1 MLFNS
6 IEFLLFLPTVFL
18 LYWFVF
24 QKNLKVQ
31 NLLLLISSYVF
42 YGWWD
47 YRFLSL
53 IFLSTVVDYFV
64 GIKIQDSN
72 DKKMKKSLLWI
83 SIFFNLGLLGFFK
96 YFNFFI
102 DSWIDLIGAIGF
114 EQKSTWTLNVIL
126 PVGISFYTF
135 QTMSYSL
142 DIYQGKLKP
151 TKDFIS
157 FASFVSFFP
166 QLVAGPIERASNLL
180 PQILNERELIL
191 KNILRG
197 ASLIIYGFFM
207 KIIVADNLSLISN
220 SVFSNGDLDNTSL
233 EILVGIYAFAFQIY
247 GDFNGYSSIAIGTA
261 YLFGFN
267 LMTNFKLP
275 YFSESPSDFWKRWH
289 VSLSSWLRDYLY
301 ISLGGNRYG
310 TLLTY
315 RNLMLTMVLGGLWHG
330 AAWNFVFWGVFHGFI
345 LCIYKLISIKS
356 FIKSKIFRVLIMFHL
371 TCISWVLF
379 RCESINHIFHIFHKL
394 LSNFSISDH
403 GIGSLALLLFFT
415 LPILIFEFLV
425 YNKIDNKKINFT
437 FSLYIILMLLFF
449 SPITSNEFIYFQ
461 F

>member
-6 IEFLLFLPTVFL
+6 IEYLIFLPTVFL

-24 QKNLKVQ
+24 QKNLRVQ

-53 IFLSTVVDYFV
+53 IFLSTVVDYCV
-64 GIKIQDSN
+64 GLKIYNSS
-72 DKKMKKSLLWI
+72 DKKTKKSYLWV
-83 SIFFNLGLLGFFK
+83 SILFNLGLLGFFK

-102 DSWIDLIGAIGF
+102 DSWIDLLGAIGY
-114 EQKSTWTLNVIL
+114 EQQSTWTLNVIL
-126 PVGISFYTF
+126 PIGISFYTF

-142 DIYQGKLKP
+142 DIYYGKLKP

-197 ASLIIYGFFM
+197 TSLIIYGFFM

-220 SVFSNGDLDNTSL
+220 SVFSNGDLKNTSL
-233 EILVGIYAFAFQIY
+233 EVLVGIYAFAFQIY

-315 RNLMLTMVLGGLWHG
+315 RNLMLTMILGGLWHG

-345 LCIYKLISIKS
+345 LCVYKLISLKN

-379 RCESINHIFHIFHKL
+379 RCESISHIFHIFHKL

-415 LPILIFEFLV
+415 LPLLIFELLV

-437 FSLYIILMLLFF
+437 FFLYIILMLLFF
-449 SPITSNEFIYFQ
+449 SPVTSNEFIYFQ

>member
-1 MLFNS
+1 
-6 IEFLLFLPTVFL
+6 
-18 LYWFVF
+18 
-24 QKNLKVQ
+24 
-31 NLLLLISSYVF
+31 
-42 YGWWD
+42 
-47 YRFLSL
+47 
-53 IFLSTVVDYFV
+53 
-64 GIKIQDSN
+64 
-72 DKKMKKSLLWI
+72 
-83 SIFFNLGLLGFFK
+83 
-96 YFNFFI
+96 
-102 DSWIDLIGAIGF
+102 
-114 EQKSTWTLNVIL
+114 
-126 PVGISFYTF
+126 
-135 QTMSYSL
+135 
-142 DIYQGKLKP
+142 
-151 TKDFIS
+151 
-157 FASFVSFFP
+157 VSFFP
-166 QLVAGPIERASNLL
+166 QLVAGPIERAANLL
-180 PQILNERELIL
+180 PQILNERKFIL

-197 ASLIIYGFFM
+197 TSLIIYGFFM

-220 SVFSNGDLDNTSL
+220 SVFSNEDLENTSL
-233 EILVGIYAFAFQIY
+233 EVLVGIYAFAFQIY

-345 LCIYKLISIKS
+345 LCIYKLISIKN

-379 RCESINHIFHIFHKL
+379 RCESINHIFHIFQKL

-403 GIGSLALLLFFT
+403 GIGSMALLLFFT
-415 LPILIFEFLV
+415 LPLLIFELLM

-437 FSLYIILMLLFF
+437 FFLYIILMLLFF

>member
-6 IEFLLFLPTVFL
+6 LEFLIFLPTVFL
-18 LYWFVF
+18 LYWFIF
-24 QKNLKVQ
+24 QKNLRAQ

-64 GIKIQDSN
+64 GLKIYDSN
-72 DKKMKKSLLWI
+72 DSKAKKSYLWV
-83 SIFFNLGLLGFFK
+83 SILFNLGLLGFFK

-102 DSWIDLIGAIGF
+102 DSWIDLLGAMGY

-166 QLVAGPIERASNLL
+166 QLVAGPIERAANLL
-180 PQILNERELIL
+180 PQILNERKFIL

-197 ASLIIYGFFM
+197 TSLIIYGFFM

-220 SVFSNGDLDNTSL
+220 SVFSNEDLENTSL
-233 EILVGIYAFAFQIY
+233 EVLVGIYAFAFQIY

-345 LCIYKLISIKS
+345 LCIYKLISIKN

-379 RCESINHIFHIFHKL
+379 RCESINHIFHIFQKL

-403 GIGSLALLLFFT
+403 GIGSMALLLFFT
-415 LPILIFEFLV
+415 LPLLIFELLM

-437 FSLYIILMLLFF
+437 FFLYIILMLLFF